1 MLEKR
6 KPLGWCLTIAN
17 YLVITLA
24 AFVCVYPMIHVLAAS
39 FSNPRL
45 LLTHTGVLFWPDGFS
60 LKGYATVLRSPNIL
74 MGYGNTLFYV
84 AIGTGVNMLLTPLG
98 AYALSRRGWPFRKL
112 FVFLFVFT
120 MYFNVGIIPTL
131 LMVKQLGLYDS
142 RWAIIL
148 PTAINTWNMIV
159 MRTAFDAVPAELQE
173 AAYIDGAN
181 DMRIL
186 FQIYF
191 PVAKATMA
199 VMFLFYAVDQWN
211 SWFPALLYL
220 QDKSK
225 YPLQMFVRDILLY
238 DAAAGMTDD
247 AEAMYLK
254 QLSKFAV
261 VIVAAAPILCIYP
274 FVQKFFVKGVMLGSV
289 KG

>member
-6 KPLGWCLTIAN
+6 NPLGWCLTGAN
-17 YLVITLA
+17 YLIITMA
-24 AFVCVYPMIHVLAAS
+24 AFVCLYPMIHVLAAS
-39 FSNPRL
+39 LSDPKL
-45 LLTHTGVLFWPDGFS
+45 LLMHTGVMFWPDGFS
-60 LKGYATVLRSPNIL
+60 LKGYQTVLNSPNIL
-74 MGYGNTLFYV
+74 LGYGNTLFYV
-84 AIGTGVNMLLTPLG
+84 VGGTGINMLLTPLG

-120 MYFNVGIIPTL
+120 MYFNVGIIPML

-159 MRTAFDAVPAELQE
+159 MRTAFDAVPPELQE
-173 AAYIDGAN
+173 AAHIDGAN
-181 DMRIL
+181 DIRIL

-199 VMFLFYAVDQWN
+199 VMFLFYAVDHWN
-211 SWFPALLYL
+211 GWFSSLLYL

-225 YPLQMFVRDILLY
+225 HPLQMFVRDILLF

-247 AEAMYLK
+247 ADAMYLK

-261 VIVAAAPILCIYP
+261 VIVAAAPILCVYP

>member
-6 KPLGWCLTIAN
+6 NPLGWCLTFLN
-17 YLVITLA
+17 YMVITIT

-39 FSNPRL
+39 LSDPKL

-60 LKGYATVLRSPNIL
+60 LKGYQTVLNSPNIL
-74 MGYGNTLFYV
+74 RGYGNTLFYV
-84 AIGTGVNMLLTPLG
+84 AMGTGINMLLTPLG
-98 AYALSRRGWPFRKL
+98 AYALSRRGWPFRKF

-120 MYFNVGIIPTL
+120 MYFNIGIIPTL

-159 MRTAFDAVPAELQE
+159 MRTAFDAVPTELQE
-173 AAYIDGAN
+173 AAHIDGAN
-181 DMRIL
+181 DIRIL

-199 VMFLFYAVDQWN
+199 VMFLFYAVDHWN
-211 SWFPALLYL
+211 SWFSSLLYL

-225 YPLQMFVRDILLY
+225 YPLQMFVRDILLF

-261 VIVAAAPILCIYP
+261 VIVAAAPILCVYP
-274 FVQKFFVKGVMLGSV
+274 FVQKFFVKGIMLGSV